1 MAGVDERQREVPAPS
16 PDAAA
21 YAAVSSA
28 YDTVAE
34 DYALHLPDTRVEA
47 DLDLAMLD
55 HFIASVTAQGD
66 GLVLDAGCGT
76 GRITRYL
83 TDRGC
88 AVEGVDLSPG
98 MITAA
103 RRAHPDL
110 TFAVASITDLPH
122 RAATFTGVLLW
133 YSTFHT
139 PPDRLPDVFTEMARV
154 LRPGGHLL
162 VAFQAGVGTHDLAP
176 TYRRFGH
183 DVQLDRHLF
192 DVEKVAAQLRAA
204 DLHETCRL
212 VRAARGTE
220 TDPQAMLIA
229 KTT

>member
-1 MAGVDERQREVPAPS
+1 VDEKLPRVPAPS

-28 YDTVAE
+28 YDAVAD
-34 DYALHLPDTRVEA
+34 DYALHLPDTRAEA
-47 DLDLAMLD
+47 DLDLAMLND
-55 HFIASVTAQGD
+55 FIASVTAAGN
-66 GLVLDAGCGT
+66 GPVLDAGCGT

-88 AVEGVDLSPG
+88 TVEGVDVSPG
-98 MITAA
+98 MVTAA

-110 TFAVASITDLPH
+110 TFAVASITDLPY

-133 YSTFHT
+133 YSTIHT
-139 PPDRLPDVFTEMARV
+139 PPALLPGVFTEMVRV

-176 TYRRFGH
+176 TYRRYGH
-183 DVQLDRHLF
+183 DIHLERHLF
-192 DVEKVAAQLRAA
+192 DVDKVATQLRAA
-204 DLHETCRL
+204 GLHETGRL
-212 VRAARGTE
+212 VRAPQGTE

-229 KTT
+229 RTT